1 MFFLVDRYP
10 IWGGRQMVDILK
22 IQDGF
27 QIDRFGVVHGFHFWA
42 GFLMVDAFKI
52 EDGYQV
58 VLRFH
63 IWDRFQMVLGFTSK
77 INFGW
82 CLDSKKIN
90 SGRWF

>member
-1 MFFLVDRYP
+1 ML
-10 IWGGRQMVDILK
+10 
-22 IQDGF
+22 
-27 QIDRFGVVHGFHFWA
+27 
-42 GFLMVDAFKI
+42 DAFKI

-82 CLDSKKIN
+82 CLDFKKIN